1 MGPVTSSRDERIEKS
16 PPALSYGA
24 PLKSKF
30 LNPNLLDSNSAR
42 VATLQFAL
50 SQQKTV
56 RLETNSTVLILLRSS
71 LMPCNPAEIAHL
83 LDVAERD
90 GIEKLVVGA
99 IIERD
104 GRVLILRRSPDEAFL
119 AGLHEI
125 PSGGVEPGEDLLAAL
140 SREIKEETGL
150 TVATVRR
157 YVNAFDYRSGSGK
170 KARQLNF
177 VIEADEGAVILNP
190 AEHDAYRWINPD
202 LPGFEALNLSDE
214 TRDSIL
220 RSRQAR

>member
-1 MGPVTSSRDERIEKS
+1 V
-16 PPALSYGA
+16 
-24 PLKSKF
+24 
-30 LNPNLLDSNSAR
+30 NPETIAQLL
-42 VATLQFAL
+42 
-50 SQQKTV
+50 
-56 RLETNSTVLILLRSS
+56 EG
-71 LMPCNPAEIAHL
+71 
-83 LDVAERD
+83 AERD
-90 GIEKLVVGA
+90 GVEKIVVGA

-104 GRVLILRRSPDEAFL
+104 GSVLILRRSPEESYL

-125 PSGGVEPGEDLLAAL
+125 PSGGVESGEDLLEAL
-140 SREIKEETGL
+140 AREVSEETGL

-157 YVNAFDYRSGSGK
+157 YANAFDYRSGSGK

-190 AEHDAYRWINPD
+190 AEHDAYCWINPD

>member
-1 MGPVTSSRDERIEKS
+1 MV
-16 PPALSYGA
+16 
-24 PLKSKF
+24 
-30 LNPNLLDSNSAR
+30 NP
-42 VATLQFAL
+42 
-50 SQQKTV
+50 
-56 RLETNSTVLILLRSS
+56 ETIALLRQ
-71 LMPCNPAEIAHL
+71 E
-83 LDVAERD
+83 AERD
-90 GIEKLVVGA
+90 GVEKIVVGA

-157 YVNAFDYRSGSGK
+157 YANAFDYMSGSGRRT
-170 KARQLNF
+170 RQLNF

-202 LPGFEALNLSDE
+202 LPDFEALNLSDE
-214 TRDSIL
+214 TRDCIL